1 MLVHL
6 LQNSIDSIISYFSL
20 VVLLGGN
27 TSPVSPHI
35 QQNGFNNSASA
46 NVAPNNGNQVTGTQ
60 LAATMGQTF
69 TGAGGT
75 WTGSNT
81 LTYTQSMQPPDNRNH
96 HATYCKAFHYF
107 NNKCLNI
114 CTYI

>member
-1 MLVHL
+1 MSFV
-6 LQNSIDSIISYFSL
+6 ISYLSL
-20 VVLLGGN
+20 VILLGGN

-35 QQNGFNNSASA
+35 QQN
-46 NVAPNNGNQVTGTQ
+46 PINGNQVTGTQ

-96 HATYCKAFHYF
+96 HATYCKIF
-107 NNKCLNI
+107 L
-114 CTYI
+114 